1 MQIPSLAALKKEL
14 NFLSEK
20 ELIDT
25 VLELAKFNRDNK
37 AFLYFKLFERGN
49 PRIFVEM
56 VKDDLDIS
64 FMDAN
69 TRNYHVAK
77 KSAQAIRRKL
87 NKNLKLSKDKTA
99 HIELII
105 HFCKQMKAYGFLE
118 YRHPVI
124 ENLYKIQIGK
134 VERLIAGLHEDL
146 QYDYQLIL
154 EELA

>member
-20 ELIDT
+20 ELIET

-37 AFLYFKLFERGN
+37 AFLYFKLFERDN
-49 PRIFVEM
+49 PRIFIEM

-105 HFCKQMKAYGFLE
+105 HFCKQMKVYGFLE

-124 ENLYKIQIGK
+124 ENLYNIQIGK
-134 VERLIAGLHEDL
+134 VEKLIAGLHEDL

>member
-20 ELIDT
+20 ELIET

-49 PRIFVEM
+49 PRIFIEM

-105 HFCKQMKAYGFLE
+105 HFCKQMKVYGFLE

-134 VERLIAGLHEDL
+134 VEKLIAGLHEDL